1 MYDEVDTDGRRRHTV
16 AEIATEFG
24 VSRPTI
30 YRYLDSGDLNTGPI
44 NKTRNST
51 LLVR

>member
-30 YRYLDSGDLNTGPI
+30 YRYLDTTPS
-44 NKTRNST
+44 ST
-51 LLVR
+51 